1 MHRTKVF
8 ILAVALCLCA
18 VLTAAA
24 LTDGTLKILWNS
36 GCDFLFHTDNVTVT
50 GQATFSLDGQRF
62 KTAELN
68 YVQDGYK
75 SYYGLKLLTPWSDG
89 TEHET
94 GWTIIA
100 AADGTITVMEA
111 FKPGVYNWATGTPQN
126 TLLRRT
132 VRLDALTELGGLL
145 AGSVESLLPEGAVT
159 VAEAEGG
166 KTVHIAL
173 KEGQIPDVA
182 ISALNVAAGYLSDRW
197 FCYGYDRSIVES
209 EAFAFD
215 QYVTVTQAL
224 ADGTVRWV
232 LKDVD
237 ADFALDAQGR
247 LSAVFGTL
255 KAASEY
261 WDGTVREVEVQ
272 FDFAATDYG
281 TSSVKP
287 FDPEEYGVVSGA
299 LLPAEEEPQ
308 GMEPA
313 TDYVWMDENFGQAT
327 GVVLPAYAY
336 TGSDPIEAAVAA
348 YAAETLGSHYLM
360 PQGAASIPAP
370 VILKT
375 VEQDESTTLVYGNFW
390 VMNYVLR
397 GAVLECVSGGEAP
410 GVMTLT
416 KSGDGW
422 TVTAFEEAG
431 DGDDYAKDIQRF
443 SQGDKEL
450 EKAYF
455 AAADVNEDPLKSVR
469 QRFLQDYVTA
479 NKLAVRAYQDYGWE
493 PKALTPGS
501 EPKTVTAIASEINP
515 EHLESVAAYAR
526 ITVCAADENKLT
538 VELLTPERFDREEV
552 LSLVPGDAIF
562 TQGQEIKVET
572 IKEQY
577 GYVILNE
584 GEYEFSEGSVW
595 LYEETDGS
603 FAVAA
608 WDDTTWI
615 TLPAITIPV
624 TDKLLF
630 LDGINPSSG
639 EMLDMPTVHS
649 GAEFLEMLKKE
660 AAGEGP
666 GFDVNNVF
674 VVFDADGQLAL
685 VQRYYVPWQ

>member
-24 LTDGTLKILWNS
+24 LTDGTLKTLWNS

-50 GQATFSLDGQRF
+50 GQATFSLDGKRF

-132 VRLDALTELGGLL
+132 VRLDALTDLGGLM
-145 AGSVESLLPEGAVT
+145 AASVDALLPEGAVT
-159 VAEAEGG
+159 VTEADGT

-173 KEGQIPDVA
+173 TEGQIPDQAV
-182 ISALNVAAGYLSDRW
+182 SVLNLAADYLAARW
-197 FCYGYDRSIVES
+197 FNGYDRSITEQ
-209 EAFAFD
+209 EALVFD
-215 QYVTVTQAL
+215 QYVTVTEAL
-224 ADGTVRWV
+224 TGGTVRWV
-232 LKDVD
+232 LKNVDV
-237 ADFALDAQGR
+237 DFALDAQGR
-247 LSAVFGTL
+247 LSAARGAV
-255 KAASEY
+255 KVASEY
-261 WDGTVREVEVQ
+261 WDGTVREVEAQ
-272 FDFAATDYG
+272 FEFAATDYG
-281 TSSVKP
+281 TSTVKP
-287 FDPEEYGVVSGA
+287 FDPADYGVVSGA

-327 GVVLPAYAY
+327 GAVLPAYAY
-336 TGSDPIEAAVAA
+336 TGGDPIEAAVAA
-348 YAAETLGSHYLM
+348 YAAETMGSRYLL

-375 VEQDESTTLVYGNFW
+375 VAQDENTALVYGNFW

-397 GAVLECVSGGEAP
+397 GTVLECVSGGEAP

-443 SQGDKEL
+443 CQGDKEL

-455 AAADVNEDPLKSVR
+455 AAADVSEDPLKSVR
-469 QRFLQDYVTA
+469 QRFIQDYVTVG
-479 NKLAVRAYQDYGWE
+479 KLAVRAYQDYGWE
-493 PKALTPGS
+493 PKALIPGS
-501 EPKTVTAIASEINP
+501 EPKIVTAIASEINP

-526 ITVCAADENKLT
+526 ITAADENKLT

-552 LSLVPGDAIF
+552 LSLVPGDAIY

-572 IKEQY
+572 VKEQY

-595 LYEETDGS
+595 LYEETDGT

-608 WDDTTWI
+608 WDDIAWTA
-615 TLPAITIPV
+615 LPEAAFPV

-674 VVFDADGQLAL
+674 VVFDADGQLEL

>member
-8 ILAVALCLCA
+8 ILAAALCLCVA
-18 VLTAAA
+18 LTALA
-24 LTDGTLKILWNS
+24 LTEGTLKTLWNS

-50 GQATFSLDGQRF
+50 GQAAFSLDGKRF

-89 TEHET
+89 TEHQT

-159 VAEAEGG
+159 VTEAEGG

-173 KEGQIPDVA
+173 ADGQIPDAAV
-182 ISALNVAAGYLSDRW
+182 SALNLAADYLAARW
-197 FCYGYDRSIVES
+197 FNGYDRSITEQ
-209 EAFAFD
+209 EALVFD
-215 QYVTVTQAL
+215 QYVTVTEAL
-224 ADGTVRWV
+224 TGGTVRWV
-232 LKDVD
+232 LKEAD

-247 LSAVFGTL
+247 LSGVRGTV
-255 KAASEY
+255 KVSSEY
-261 WDGTVREVEVQ
+261 WDGTVREVEVK

-281 TSSVKP
+281 TSTVKP
-287 FDPEEYGVVSGA
+287 FDPDDYGVVSGA
-299 LLPAEEEPQ
+299 LLPVEEEPQ

-313 TDYVWMDENFGQAT
+313 ADYVWMNEDFGQAT
-327 GVVLPAYAY
+327 GVLLPAYAY
-336 TGSDPIEAAVAA
+336 TGSDSIEAAAAA
-348 YAAETLGSHYLM
+348 YTAETLGSHYLM

-375 VEQDESTTLVYGNFW
+375 VEQDENTTLVYGNFW

-410 GVMTLT
+410 AIMTLT

-431 DGDDYAKDIQRF
+431 DGDDYAKDVQRF
-443 SQGDKEL
+443 SQGDEEL
-450 EKAYF
+450 EKAFF
-455 AAADVNEDPLKSVR
+455 AAVDTGKDPLKSVR
-469 QRFLQDYVTA
+469 QRFIQDYVTA

-493 PKALTPGS
+493 PIALTPGS
-501 EPKTVTAIASEINP
+501 EPKIITAIASEINP
-515 EHLESVAAYAR
+515 EHVECVAAYAR
-526 ITVCAADENKLT
+526 ITGYAADENKLT
-538 VELLTPERFDREEV
+538 VELLTPERFDRDEV
-552 LSLVPGDAIF
+552 LSLVPGDAIY

-572 IKEQY
+572 VKEQY

-584 GEYEFSEGSVW
+584 GEFEFSEGSVW

-603 FAVAA
+603 FAVAD
-608 WDDTTWI
+608 WDDYSWI
-615 TLPAITIPV
+615 SLPEAAFPV

-630 LDGINPSSG
+630 LDGIDPSSG

-674 VVFDADGQLAL
+674 VAFDADGQLAL